1 MNKLTFAFDIGHA
14 SIGWSV
20 ISAAD
25 NEQSLP
31 EVRGTGVVLFPADD
45 CLASVRRNHRRTR
58 RTIRA
63 RRKRIDRIGSI
74 LEHHGVITSEER
86 FATGHPVPF
95 YIAARALRGKI
106 KLTGAE
112 VWNVLRWYA
121 HNRGYDGNLLWK
133 SSSDDDSV
141 ELSQDEKDD
150 IEKVE
155 AAKGK
160 MAEWGTSTMAE
171 TISLILGMNPDDDSA
186 ALKLDSPKYK
196 NLNMAFPRNVVVD
209 EVRRILASSD
219 IPTEVQRLIIDDA
232 KPQKEKLAE
241 CGVRF
246 ALRYVGSVLFGQL
259 LPRFDNRIISR
270 CPITWAHTYQA
281 AIAEGKTKEQAKKEA
296 DKFAKVP
303 KADSPEF
310 YQYRFARILA
320 NIRVDDKPLASDIR
334 NQLMKD
340 GIKNQKFTKTAF
352 VKRVEELTGSKNHN
366 LKNYFLIVPE
376 SENSLILVPNEKN
389 RATGRAPYA
398 RPVLKAVVAEV
409 LRGEDPT
416 KPALSLHQPTGEKKE
431 RDGVLY
437 CLQNPESDVRKL
449 QALRTI
455 AQQTNNHLVRHRML
469 IFKRLI
475 RDMVKH
481 YAGGNPSLVKRC
493 CIEVGRELRE
503 FSGKKIKVIEQ
514 ELNARL
520 KHFRS
525 AKKKLEEF
533 NASVDSKNKLSITGG
548 LIRKCRI
555 AMDLG
560 WKCPYT
566 GQSYCVKDLPHM
578 ELEHIVPYSSRQT
591 NALSALVLTFPEVNK
606 MKGKRTGIE
615 FVREFSGQS
624 IPGKQ
629 NLSIVTEKIYKEWVD
644 DLDTKGAPD
653 DYDRKK
659 KRKSILL
666 VEKTPQKGESTDLGF
681 TEGQMTQSS
690 QLMKFAAQVA
700 GKRLKK
706 AIISSIPGRITA
718 ETRKAWKIM
727 HTLAESCPEIKI
739 QDTAEASE
747 KSETNITDDE
757 GKESKILPKDEIRN
771 ITHMHHAV
779 DACVLGLI
787 PHLIPAGTNGVLW
800 QAIAQRH
807 LQPEVVKRLKEM
819 RVYHNF
825 LIDKSNK
832 LHLQDIPNFVKS
844 SIINALAEKRVAT
857 HIPADMGGAHF
868 EENYKSIISV
878 VDGYAV
884 LKKDKSGKKEL
895 VSIDSMVG
903 AHSFSKLQKQRA
915 ALKVKDNYCV
925 VLDPEPVIVP
935 HFHVYENLQRIKKER
950 GLQSLNILKK
960 DSLIKLSACKNEKKN
975 GIWRVARIINN
986 KNKGALLYLQRP
998 WSAIRTDATND
1009 KNWQNVLVKSIKKM
1023 GLKLLD
1029 SSYVGYSE

>member
-31 EVRGTGVVLFPADD
+31 EVQGTGVVLFPADD
-45 CLASVRRNHRRTR
+45 CLASARRTFRRMR
-58 RTIRA
+58 RTIRS
-63 RRKRIDRIGSI
+63 RRKRIERIGSI

-86 FATGHPVPF
+86 QATGHPVPF

-121 HNRGYDGNLLWK
+121 HNRGYDGNLLW
-133 SSSDDDSV
+133 SSASDDEAP
-141 ELSQDEKDD
+141 ELTEEEKED

-160 MAEWGTSTMAE
+160 MTELGTSTMAE
-171 TISLILGMNPDDDSA
+171 TISLIVGMNPDDDSA

-209 EVRRILASSD
+209 EVRRILATTD
-219 IPTEVQRLIIDDA
+219 IPAEVQRLIIDEA
-232 KPQKEKLAE
+232 RPQKEKLAE

-259 LPRFDNRIISR
+259 VPRFDNRIIAR
-270 CPITWAHTYQA
+270 CPITWAHTYQT
-281 AIAEGKTKEQAKKEA
+281 AIAEGKTEEQAKKAA
-296 DKFAKVP
+296 DKYAKVP
-303 KADSPEF
+303 NADSPEF

-320 NIRVDDKPLASDIR
+320 NIRVDDKPLTSDIR
-334 NQLMKD
+334 AQLMND
-340 GIKNQKFTKTAF
+340 GIENQKFTKSAF

-376 SENSLILVPNEKN
+376 SEKSLILVPNEKN

-398 RPVLKAVVAEV
+398 RPVLKAVVEEV

-469 IFKRLI
+469 IFDRLL

-481 YAGGNPSLVKRC
+481 YAGDKPEVVERC
-493 CIEVGRELRE
+493 CVEVGREVKE
-503 FSGKKIKVIEQ
+503 FSGKTAKQIQ
-514 ELNARL
+514 MELNDRL
-520 KHFRS
+520 KHFKS
-525 AKKKLEEF
+525 AKKKLDEY
-533 NASVDSKNKLSITGG
+533 NASVEQENKLPITGG

-555 AMDLG
+555 ALDLN

-566 GQSYCVKDLPHM
+566 GQSYSVKDLPHM

-615 FVREFSGQS
+615 FIREFSEQV
-624 IPGKQ
+624 IPGKE
-629 NLSIVTEKIYKEWVD
+629 NLSIVTEKRYKQWVD
-644 DLDTKGAPD
+644 KLDTKGAPD
-653 DYDRKK
+653 DRERKK
-659 KRKSILL
+659 KRKRILL

-718 ETRKAWKIM
+718 ETRKSWNM
-727 HTLAESCPEIKI
+727 METLANTCPDIV
-739 QDTAEASE
+739 
-747 KSETNITDDE
+747 DDE
-757 GKESKILPKDEIRN
+757 TKHIMEKDDIRK
-771 ITHMHHAV
+771 ITHMHHAL

-787 PHLIPAGTNGVLW
+787 PHLIPAGTNGLLW

-807 LQPEVVKRLKEM
+807 LQPEVVQRLKAM

-825 LIDKSNK
+825 LIDERNK
-832 LHLQDIPNFVKS
+832 LHLQDIPDSVKS
-844 SIINALAEKRVAT
+844 SVTKALAEKRVVT
-857 HIPADMGGAHF
+857 HIPADMSGARF
-868 EENYKSIISV
+868 DQNYKRIISV
-878 VDGYAV
+878 ADGYAV
-884 LKKDKSGKKEL
+884 LKKDKSGKTES
-895 VSIDSMVG
+895 VSIGSMVG
-903 AHSFSKLQKQRA
+903 ALSASKLQKQRA
-915 ALKVKDNYCV
+915 ALKVNENYGII
-925 VLDPEPVIVP
+925 LDPEPIIVP
-935 HFHVYENLQRIKKER
+935 HFNVYKKLQEIKTKHKLESLRILRK
-950 GLQSLNILKK
+950 GQ
-960 DSLIKLSACKNEKKN
+960 LICLTACKDEAKN
-975 GIWRVARIINN
+975 GVWRISKTLND
-986 KNKGALLYLQRP
+986 KKGVMVCLQRP
-998 WSAIRTDATND
+998 AAAISSDAQSAN
-1009 KNWQNVLVKSIKKM
+1009 NWRNVLVKSMKNM
-1023 GLKLLD
+1023 GLVLLE